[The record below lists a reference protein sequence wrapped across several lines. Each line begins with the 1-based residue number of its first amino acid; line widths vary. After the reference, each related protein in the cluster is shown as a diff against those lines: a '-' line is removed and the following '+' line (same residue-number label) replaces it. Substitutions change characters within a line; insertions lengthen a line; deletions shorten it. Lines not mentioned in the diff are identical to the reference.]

1 MEGFV
6 EFTKAVK
13 KASSA
18 LDGLIDGSKA
28 LTQMNALFDENKSQN
43 HDNNKISTKKATDN
57 ISKLRAK
64 VEESNAKYDQ
74 SLTHFNKGLKVRIS
88 KVQTSVKELSS
99 KF

>member
-1 MEGFV
+1 M
-6 EFTKAVK
+6 K

-18 LDGLIDGSKA
+18 LDDLIDGSKA
-28 LTQMNALFDENKSQN
+28 LTQMNALFALFDHSKSQN
-43 HDNNKISTKKATDN
+43 HDNNKINTKKATDN

-74 SLTHFNKGLKVRIS
+74 SLTHFNKGLKVRTA
-88 KVQTSVKELSS
+88 KVQTSVKELSG